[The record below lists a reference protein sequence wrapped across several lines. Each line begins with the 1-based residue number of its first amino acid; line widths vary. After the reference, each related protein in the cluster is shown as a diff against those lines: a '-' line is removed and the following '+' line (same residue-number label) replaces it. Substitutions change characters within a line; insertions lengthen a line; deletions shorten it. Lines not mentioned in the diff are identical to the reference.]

1 MEKEIITTEPEEII
15 VPDQIVDQVLA
26 VAEKRLINIKR
37 IKEYA
42 LSLTNDR
49 DWTNLGGM
57 PYLRAAGAEK
67 VARPFGV
74 RIKVNGPP
82 EKIRGT
88 DVLGEYYIW
97 IYRGTA
103 SLGANGMDE
112 LDVQGICSSR
122 DKFFSI
128 DDGVQLPVGEVDEP
142 NIMKK
147 AYNNLV
153 MQGITRI
160 LGLRNMTWE
169 EVKHGIA
176 DKSKASS
183 VNYKSRKAD
192 ADPEADNEKKE
203 IIAKMDR
210 ILTEQVGKDDK
221 KKRDVL
227 MEVTTFGTMPKAEKI
242 DDLKSFSI
250 GRIKAVYG
258 KLKDKYGIKSEPKP
272 AGNEP
277 EAKQEPTEETEE
289 VSGDVNAK
297 PPVGKT
303 AELPL
308 GQKGGKR

>member
-1 MEKEIITTEPEEII
+1 MEKEIINVEPEEII

-103 SLGANGMDE
+103 SLGQNGLDE

-142 NIMKK
+142 SIMKK

-169 EVKHGIA
+169 EVKHGIS
-176 DKSKASS
+176 DKSKTPS

-192 ADPEADNEKKE
+192 ADPETDNEKKE

-210 ILTEQVGKDDK
+210 IIIEQVGKDDK

-227 MEVTTFGTMPKAEKI
+227 MEITTFGNLPKAEKV

-272 AGNEP
+272 VGNEP
-277 EAKQEPTEETEE
+277 VEDEEIA
-289 VSGDVNAK
+289 SGDENAR

-308 GQKGGKR
+308 GTKGGRK